1 MVGNDGVNAA
11 VDHIAHVFLVVYR
24 PGVDLHAAAVVQID
38 QLRLILEQHIA
49 RVHVVRVGA
58 LNVLVDVEIRLV
70 VEQAGLDVRA
80 ELLELLHGNMVE
92 GGDEYAVLHLVC
104 GDGVDDAL
112 LQTLVEYLVVLQL
125 HIEQHIGLVAEIEQL
140 VKRPDVLSCEFG
152 GLPGADVQLE
162 HLLVGVVLDEA
173 GAVRGALYRCI
184 MENNELAVLRDMN
197 VALKAVC
204 TGLLDRLVECERAVL
219 RVFARETAVREQH
232 DLFHIR
238 SPLS

>member
-1 MVGNDGVNAA
+1 MYLSMSRYG
-11 VDHIAHVFLVVYR
+11 L
-24 PGVDLHAAAVVQID
+24 
-38 QLRLILEQHIA
+38 
-49 RVHVVRVGA
+49 
-58 LNVLVDVEIRLV
+58 
-70 VEQAGLDVRA
+70 QAGLDVRA

-140 VKRPDVLSCEFG
+140 IKRPDVLSCEFG

-204 TGLLDRLVECERAVL
+204 TGLLDRLVECKRAVL